1 MFTQTHITHD
11 GRAFFALSRPDRY
24 RKRSKLTLPKVV
36 LFTDDGRRAV
46 SLVEPSDFRLPR

>member
-24 RKRSKLTLPKVV
+24 RKRRPVSLPRFVM
-36 LFTDDGRRAV
+36 FTNDGTRAV
-46 SLVEPSDFRLPR
+46 SLVEPFDARLPR